1 MKVYFKNSSGKE
13 ILIGEADND
22 KQAMKIIKGFCR
34 ERGFDIPY
42 TRCWEVPE
50 KSRIIVDVSSHTE
63 FFIIEYQ

>member
-1 MKVYFKNSSGKE
+1 MKVYFQNSSGKE

-42 TRCWEVPE
+42 TRCLEDTE
-50 KSRIIVDVSSHTE
+50 KKRIVVDVSSWKE
-63 FFIIEYQ
+63 YFIIELE

>member
-1 MKVYFKNSSGKE
+1 MKVYFQNSNGKE

-42 TRCWEVPE
+42 TRCWEYPE
-50 KSRIIVDVSSHTE
+50 KDRIVVDVSSHSE
-63 FFIIEYQ
+63 FFIIEY